1 MIKRIRDSFRNSKN
15 KKTLE
20 PMLLQQEYHRVMELP
35 LDPQMLLMK
44 SNNNSLPFRAYGDEM
59 ANKNGQEEMISEIRR
74 SEYNPLND
82 FPTVVGY

>member
-1 MIKRIRDSFRNSKN
+1 
-15 KKTLE
+15 
-20 PMLLQQEYHRVMELP
+20 MELP

-82 FPTVVGY
+82 FPTVVGYQYMKLYNKCLKYIIKLKLT